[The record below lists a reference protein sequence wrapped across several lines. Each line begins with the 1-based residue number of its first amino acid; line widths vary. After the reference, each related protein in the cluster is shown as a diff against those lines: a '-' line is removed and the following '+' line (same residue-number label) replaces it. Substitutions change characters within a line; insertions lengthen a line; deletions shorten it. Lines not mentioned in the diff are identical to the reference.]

1 MVTSFFTYL
10 SIGFKHLIG
19 AGAIDHA
26 LFLLLLCAPF
36 NSKNWKPL
44 LLLLSLFTIGHTAS
58 MLLVLKFDLSV
69 STHWIELLIA
79 ATILISG
86 VYRVF
91 QEDSVKSKAQYYVT
105 ALFGCIHGLGF
116 GSDLRGMIPEKSFWS
131 SVCAFFLGLEAA
143 QIIEAL
149 VFVFTIQSITKLIGW
164 KQSKVVIVISVIIVI
179 FAFKLISDRW

>member
-26 LFLLLLCAPF
+26 LFLLVLCAPF
-36 NSKNWKPL
+36 NRKNWKPL
-44 LLLLSLFTIGHTAS
+44 LLLLSLFTIGHTAA
-58 MLLVLKFDLSV
+58 MLFVLKVDV
-69 STHWIELLIA
+69 PISTHWIEILIA

-91 QEDSVKSKAQYYVT
+91 QEDSVKSKIQYYVT
-105 ALFGCIHGLGF
+105 AFIGCIHGLGF
-116 GSDLRGMIPEKSFWS
+116 GNDLKGMIPEKTFWP
-131 SVCAFFLGLEAA
+131 SVGAFFLGLEMA
-143 QIIEAL
+143 QLIEAFI
-149 VFVFTIQSITKLIGW
+149 FVFAIQSITNFIRW